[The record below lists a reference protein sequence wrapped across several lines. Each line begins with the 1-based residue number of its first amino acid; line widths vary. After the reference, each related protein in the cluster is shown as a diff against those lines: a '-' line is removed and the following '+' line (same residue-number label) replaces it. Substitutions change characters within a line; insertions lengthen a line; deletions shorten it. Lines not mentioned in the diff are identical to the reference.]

1 MQMRHHHGWMTHQ
14 TTPKVSK
21 RPDGGERIIGCSERN
36 TEDNEQKIGHLKV
49 LGFNHRHHH
58 DHLHDHHRKVED
70 EDVGGA
76 PHGLVKDDDEGDEEV
91 PNEADDDH
99 QGEDDRHLKRP
110 HGLDNVD
117 KSCMVM

>member
-1 MQMRHHHGWMTHQ
+1 MTHQ
-14 TTPKVSK
+14 TAPKVSK
-21 RPDGGERIIGCSERN
+21 RPDGGERIIGCSEWN
-36 TEDNEQKIGHLKV
+36 TEDNEQKIRHLKV

-99 QGEDDRHLKRP
+99 EGEDDRHLKRP

-117 KSCMVM
+117 KSCMVI